1 MENNTTLQLHQAR
14 AEQRKSAKMFE
25 RNTKEDPNNQLG
37 TYRGR
42 EHRQNT
48 KQTRGRNT
56 ATGKQEPI
64 SKVQTRQRAVRP
76 AGSLTSTQRRRSPQ
90 GAGRPGWRQAGQKA
104 APGGAPRPTARVRAG
119 RRAALSTYKGR
130 AARPG
135 RTMRA
140 SSPARSDPRRGQ
152 AAAPRRRR
160 QGGRPARRGTHVL
173 RVPLVDG
180 RQRGASGHLV
190 GRGAAPGALGK
201 AARCRRPRP
210 GGGGRP
216 LSPPA
221 AGRSGRAAGLLPAPL
236 GARRHGLARRAAA
249 RLAAAGLRAARPPA
263 PPPPPSCPLRWAAG
277 GAGGPRR
284 LLAASGGGGDSS
296 LLPRLLPRAAFPGS
310 LLLLLLPA
318 PGPATQG
325 AQGGAG
331 GPGRRCRPRGAVS
344 PGRRPGRPCAASEG
358 PLGLP
363 ALGAAEEARGRRGGT
378 ARGVMPVRASLF
390 LGKVD
395 AQTLWRL
402 VKACVSIWVKQVECE
417 CLWVSPSGAA
427 IRSARPGSAS
437 LRPTRTDL
445 KHSTDDLMCL
455 KLETCTHFLSLRSC

>member
-152 AAAPRRRR
+152 AAAPRR
-160 QGGRPARRGTHVL
+160 QGGRPARHGTALTFSVSRSLTVGSGVRVDILWAAAPRPARLGRPPAVVGRGRAVEAA
-173 RVPLVDG
+173 RCPR
-180 RQRGASGHLV
+180 RQRGAQG
-190 GRGAAPGALGK
+190 
-201 AARCRRPRP
+201 
-210 GGGGRP
+210 
-216 LSPPA
+216 
-221 AGRSGRAAGLLPAPL
+221 
-236 GARRHGLARRAAA
+236 
-249 RLAAAGLRAARPPA
+249 GLRA
-263 PPPPPSCPLRWAAG
+263 C
-277 GAGGPRR
+277 
-284 LLAASGGGGDSS
+284 
-296 LLPRLLPRAAFPGS
+296 
-310 LLLLLLPA
+310 
-318 PGPATQG
+318 
-325 AQGGAG
+325 
-331 GPGRRCRPRGAVS
+331 CRPR
-344 PGRRPGRPCAASEG
+344 
-358 PLGLP
+358 
-363 ALGAAEEARGRRGGT
+363 
-378 ARGVMPVRASLF
+378 
-390 LGKVD
+390 
-395 AQTLWRL
+395 
-402 VKACVSIWVKQVECE
+402 
-417 CLWVSPSGAA
+417 
-427 IRSARPGSAS
+427 
-437 LRPTRTDL
+437 
-445 KHSTDDLMCL
+445 
-455 KLETCTHFLSLRSC
+455 